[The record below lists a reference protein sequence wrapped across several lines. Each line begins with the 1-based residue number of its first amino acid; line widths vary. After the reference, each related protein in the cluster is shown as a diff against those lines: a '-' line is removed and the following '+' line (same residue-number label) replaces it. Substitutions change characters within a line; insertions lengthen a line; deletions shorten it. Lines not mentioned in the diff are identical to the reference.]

1 MFYDSPVIKSDTM
14 FSLFIILLYSI
25 MWNQTETIIDVKN

>member
-25 MWNQTETIIDVKN
+25 M